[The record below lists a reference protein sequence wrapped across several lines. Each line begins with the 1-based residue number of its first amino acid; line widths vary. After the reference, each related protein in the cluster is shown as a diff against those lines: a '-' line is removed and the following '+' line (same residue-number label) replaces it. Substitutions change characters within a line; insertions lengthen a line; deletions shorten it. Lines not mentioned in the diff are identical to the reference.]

1 MGKIPILEKPYKGEI
16 QVKAIMSKMK
26 NSEEEQANIGCNGIQ
41 LRLRLL
47 LQIPPLLDM
56 KALCFDYVLLQCK
69 NAEKTPI
76 QVTQVIQMGFTDLQ
90 QNDH

>member
-1 MGKIPILEKPYKGEI
+1 MKIPILEKPYKGEI
-16 QVKAIMSKMK
+16 QVKAIMSKMR
-26 NSEEEQANIGCNGIQ
+26 NPEEEQANIGCNGIQ

-56 KALCFDYVLLQCK
+56 KALCLHLLQCK

-76 QVTQVIQMGFTDLQ
+76 QVSQVIQMGFTDLQ